1 MYDLNK
7 INDCLN
13 TKDMG
18 RTIIQYDRIT
28 STFLKAKNIMATC
41 PEGAVILAETQEKWS
56 LRMGREWVCIPDENI
71 YLSIILKPL
80 VNNHLTPIYDA
91 IGCVCVCQALNKL
104 YNLSFKI
111 KWPND
116 IIINERKISSVSSNI
131 INTNNNSGVIITIGI
146 NVNTNKEELE
156 SNEDIKNI
164 ATSLIVELKQEVD
177 REALIGEILN
187 NVEYYY
193 NELIYSK
200 GALQLLNLYN
210 QNSLIFNRTIETMKK
225 GKKTKRKVLAKYINQ
240 EGCLVVK
247 NENGIEEILSPG
259 DTLIKYEKD
268 A

>member
-18 RTIIQYDRIT
+18 RTIIQYDT
-28 STFLKAKNIMATC
+28 LNSTYLKAKNILSTC
-41 PEGAVILAETQEKWS
+41 PEGAVVLAETQEKWS
-56 LRMGREWVCIPDENI
+56 LRMGREWVSIPDKNI

-80 VNNHLTPIYDA
+80 ANNHLTPMYDA

-104 YNLSFKI
+104 YNLNVKI

-116 IIINERKISSVSSNI
+116 VIINERKISSVASNLI
-131 INTNNNSGVIITIGI
+131 SNNNNSGVIISLGI
-146 NVNTNKEELE
+146 NVNVNEEELK
-156 SNEDIKNI
+156 SNEETKDT
-164 ATSLIVELKQEVD
+164 ATSVMIELNSETD
-177 REALIGEILN
+177 RETLIGEILN

-193 NELIYSK
+193 DELIYDK
-200 GALQLLNLYN
+200 KELQLLNIYN
-210 QNSLIFNRTIETMKK
+210 QNSLIFNETIEVMKK

-240 EGCLVVK
+240 EGLLVVK
-247 NENGIEEILSPG
+247 NENGNEEILSPG
-259 DTLIKYEKD
+259 ETIIIYEK

>member
-28 STFLKAKNIMATC
+28 STYLKAKNIMATC
-41 PEGAVILAETQEKWS
+41 PEGTVVLSENQDKWC

-104 YNLSFKI
+104 YNLNFKI

-116 IIINERKISSVSSNI
+116 VIINERKISSVASNI
-131 INTNNNSGVIITIGI
+131 ISTNNNYGVIITLGV
-146 NVNTNKEELE
+146 NVNTNKAELE
-156 SNEDIKNI
+156 QNEEIKNT
-164 ATSLIVELKQEVD
+164 ATSLRIELNQEVD

-187 NVEYYY
+187 NVDYFY

-200 GALQLLNLYN
+200 GALQLLNIYN
-210 QNSLIFNRTIETMKK
+210 QNSLIFNETVEVMKK

-240 EGCLVVK
+240 EGHLVVK

-259 DTLIKYEKD
+259 ETIITYEKQ